1 MENINFLHRVP
12 LFHGLEQ
19 EELLK
24 ISKLTRERKYR
35 KNMIIFVE
43 GEPGEALFFLK
54 EGKVKISKNTPDGR
68 EQILHILQ
76 SGDIFAEVVLFDGG
90 PYPATAESLE
100 ESVVGM
106 IKNSDMDE
114 LIKKNPDLGMKIM
127 KIMNKRL
134 VMAQTMIRDLA
145 LKDTFGRLASMLLIL
160 AKDHGEKSQQ
170 GVRIKL
176 ALSRQ
181 DLANLIGTSRET
193 VTRALSDFKKN
204 KLIEMDKQSITLL
217 KEEELLDWVGYE

>member
-1 MENINFLHRVP
+1 MENVGFLHRVP
-12 LFHGLEQ
+12 LFNGLDQ
-19 EELLK
+19 EEFIQ

-43 GEPGEALFFLK
+43 GEPGEALYFLK
-54 EGKVKISKNTPDGR
+54 EGKIKVFKNTPDGR

-90 PYPATAESLE
+90 PYPATAETIE
-100 ESVVGM
+100 DSVVGL

-114 LIKKNPDLGMKIM
+114 LIKNNPDLGMKIM

-134 VMAQTMIRDLA
+134 VLAQTLIRDLA

-160 AKDHGEKSQQ
+160 AKDHGEKNQQ

>member
-1 MENINFLHRVP
+1 MENLDFLHRVP
-12 LFHGLEQ
+12 LFNGLDQ
-19 EELLK
+19 EELTQ

-54 EGKVKISKNTPDGR
+54 QGKVKVFKNTPDGR

-90 PYPATAESLE
+90 PYPATAESIE
-100 ESVVGM
+100 ESVIGL

-134 VMAQTMIRDLA
+134 VMAQTLIRDLA

-160 AKDHGEKSQQ
+160 AKDHGEKNQQ

-193 VTRALSDFKKN
+193 VTRALSDFKKA
-204 KLIEMDKQSITLL
+204 KIIDIDKQYITVL
-217 KEEELLDWVGYE
+217 KEEDLLDWMGL